1 MKRLLKVIMSLILL
15 VCILAGTSI
24 NAFADSKN
32 DSPESSFPYE
42 NASIYV
48 ADCINKG
55 IVNKN
60 GISTLMPYISFAI
73 SHKYTYQNLSEAL
86 IDDPLLAFNST
97 FWKNLRIAL
106 DGDFVKLANWQKD
119 MYVVLIMD
127 YLNYAEKDDVYVSNL
142 EKKTIEFSEEILTNV
157 FDYANSEYLKNVDD
171 IIKNQSLTD
180 AIKFSDKYGYIN
192 EINEYITLV
201 DDISDV
207 SETAIE
213 YYENLSKALAV
224 KSVDKSKLEFL
235 KKIKEAGKDNKYFVE
250 AVDEVINAYKATFSE
265 IAFSEGYSTMSG
277 FAVKK
282 CFNILEDSI
291 PELKLILEGLNV
303 YASGL
308 DWLFNS
314 DDISDNN
321 LKLLLLYTMGSYTLT
336 ALNSLSDTYKSNP
349 TKENAESLIGGYLA
363 FLKYREYAT
372 SNTYGFV
379 SSTLFDG
386 ISNKI
391 KNIFSNENQAKY
403 EDFKNYLDYDISFSQ
418 SLENMVNNFYNMYF
432 NIAEFNVEVFDKNN
446 PTYSEN
452 QNNTYTNN
460 EGNIISSKR
469 DIVLVLDTSGSMS
482 GTPLDETK
490 KASTKFIDT
499 ILQESASIGIVNYD
513 NEANMVSDFSNSK
526 DSLDR
531 IINDLNTGGGTDI
544 ESGLRTA
551 DQMLDNSSAEKK
563 IIVLM
568 SDGEPNDGLVGDEL
582 VAYANELK
590 EKGIYIYT
598 LGFFESLGDKTSAQ
612 YLMEKIASDGCHY
625 EVSDADSL
633 VFFFGDIADQING
646 QKYIYV
652 RIACPVDVSVTYNG
666 ETLDS
671 SETGLNTRTSFGTLT
686 FEESD
691 TQSDTSIYGQQ
702 TDLEESDD
710 DRVKILRL
718 KEGEDYDIGIE
729 GTGRGRMNYS
739 IGFMDENGE
748 YTDFRKFNNIKIT
761 RNTQIDTV
769 ANVSDKT
776 VLNVDEDGD
785 GKYDLTY
792 EARAN
797 ERGKIIDNSFIIYL
811 ILILFGVLVLLI
823 LILIIYKKIQKTKR
837 NKLRRDYNG

>member
-1 MKRLLKVIMSLILL
+1 MKRLIRVVMSLILL
-15 VCILAGTSI
+15 VCILASTSST
-24 NAFADSKN
+24 AFADSKN
-32 DSPESSFPYE
+32 DLSESSFPYD
-42 NASIYV
+42 NASVYV

-60 GISTLMPYISFAI
+60 GTATLMPYISFAI

-86 IDDPLLAFNST
+86 IDDPLLSFNST

-106 DGDFVKLANWQKD
+106 DGDFVKLTNWQKD

-127 YLNYAEKDDVYVSNL
+127 YLNYAEIDDVYVSNL
-142 EKKTIEFSEEILTNV
+142 EKKTIEFGEEILTNA
-157 FDYANSEYLKNVDD
+157 FDYADSEYLKNVDD
-171 IIKNQSLTD
+171 IINNQSLTD
-180 AIKFSDKYGYIN
+180 AINFSDKYGYIN
-192 EINEYITLV
+192 EINEYSTLV
-201 DDISDV
+201 GEIADV
-207 SETAIE
+207 SESAIE

-224 KSVDKSKLEFL
+224 KSADESRLKFLE
-235 KKIKEAGKDNKYFVE
+235 KMKEAGKDNKYFVE
-250 AVDEVINAYKATFSE
+250 AIDEVINAYKATFSE
-265 IAFSEGYSTMSG
+265 IAFSEGCSTMSG

-282 CFNILEDSI
+282 CFDLLEDSI
-291 PELKLILEGLNV
+291 PELKLVLEGLNV

-308 DWLFNS
+308 DWLLNS

-372 SNTYGFV
+372 SNTYGFI

-386 ISNKI
+386 ISNNI

-418 SLENMVNNFYNMYF
+418 SLENMVNDLYNIYF
-432 NIAEFNVEVFDKNN
+432 NIVEFDVEVFDRDN
-446 PTYSEN
+446 PNHSEN

-460 EGNIISSKR
+460 EGNATSSER

-490 KASTKFIDT
+490 KAATNFVDT
-499 ILQESASIGIVNYD
+499 ILEENASIGIVNYD
-513 NEANMVSDFSNSK
+513 SDADMKSDFSNSK
-526 DSLDR
+526 NSLDSV
-531 IINDLNTGGGTDI
+531 ISELGTGGSTNM
-544 ESGLRTA
+544 EAGLRTA
-551 DQMLDNSSAEKK
+551 NQMLSQSSAKKK

-568 SDGEPNDGLVGDEL
+568 SDGEPNEGLTGDEL
-582 VAYANELK
+582 IAYADELK
-590 EKGIYIYT
+590 GKEIYIYT
-598 LGFFESLGDKTSAQ
+598 LGFFESVGEKTAPQS
-612 YLMEKIASDGCHY
+612 LMEKIASDGCHY

-652 RIACPVDVSVTYNG
+652 RIACPVDVSVAYNG

-671 SETGLNTRTSFGTLT
+671 SETGLSTRTSFGTLT
-686 FEESD
+686 FEEND
-691 TQSDTSIYGQQ
+691 TQDDTNSFSQQ
-702 TDLEESDD
+702 TDSEESSD

-718 KEGEDYDIGIE
+718 KEGEDYDIEIK

-739 IGFMDENGE
+739 IGFMDEEGE
-748 YTDFRKFNNIKIT
+748 YSDFRKFNNIRIT
-761 RNTQIDTV
+761 RSTQIDTV
-769 ANVSDKT
+769 AGVSDRT

-785 GKYDLTY
+785 GNYDTVY
-792 EARAN
+792 QASAN
-797 ERGKIIDNSFIIYL
+797 GYGKIIDYSYIVY
-811 ILILFGVLVLLI
+811 ILVALVAFLVLLI
-823 LILIIYKKIQKTKR
+823 IILIISNKIKKRKKS
-837 NKLRRDYNG
+837 N

>member
-1 MKRLLKVIMSLILL
+1 MKRLLRVVVSLILL
-15 VCILAGTSI
+15 VCILASTSI
-24 NAFADSKN
+24 TAFADSKN
-32 DSPESSFPYE
+32 DLSESSFPYD

-60 GISTLMPYISFAI
+60 GTATLMPYISFAI

-86 IDDPLLAFNST
+86 IDDPLLSFTST
-97 FWKNLRIAL
+97 FWKNLRTAL

-127 YLNYAEKDDVYVSNL
+127 YLNYSEKDDVYVSNI
-142 EKKTIEFSEEILTNV
+142 EKKTIEFGEEILTNA
-157 FDYANSEYLKNVDD
+157 FDYADSEYLKNVDD

-180 AIKFSDKYGYIN
+180 AINFSNKYGYIN
-192 EINEYITLV
+192 EINEYSTLV
-201 DDISDV
+201 EDITDV
-207 SETAIE
+207 SESAIE

-224 KSVDKSKLEFL
+224 KSADESRLEFL
-235 KKIKEAGKDNKYFVE
+235 KKMKEGGKDNKYFVE

-291 PELKLILEGLNV
+291 PELKLILEGLTV

-386 ISNKI
+386 ISNNI
-391 KNIFSNENQAKY
+391 KNIYSNENQAKY

-432 NIAEFNVEVFDKNN
+432 NIVEFNVDLFDKNN
-446 PTYSEN
+446 PTHSEN

-460 EGNIISSKR
+460 EGNITSSER
-469 DIVLVLDTSGSMS
+469 DIVLVLDTSGSMD

-490 KASTKFIDT
+490 KASTNFVDT
-499 ILQESASIGIVNYD
+499 ILEEDASIGVVNYD
-513 NEANMVSDFSNSK
+513 NEANMASDFSNSRN
-526 DSLDR
+526 SLDS
-531 IINDLNTGGGTDI
+531 IIKDLGTGGGTDI
-544 ESGLRTA
+544 ESGLRAA
-551 DQMLDNSSAEKK
+551 DQMLNQSSAEKK

-582 VAYANELK
+582 IAYADELK
-590 EKGIYIYT
+590 DKGIYIYT
-598 LGFFESLGDKTSAQ
+598 LGFFESLGDKTNAQ
-612 YLMEKIASDGCHY
+612 TLMEKIASEGCHY

-652 RIACPVDVSVTYNG
+652 RIACPVDVSVEYNG

-671 SETGLNTRTSFGTLT
+671 SETGLSTRTSFGTLT
-686 FEESD
+686 FEDEESD
-691 TQSDTSIYGQQ
+691 TDSDEYSQQ
-702 TDLEESDD
+702 LGSTENDK
-710 DRVKILRL
+710 VKILRL
-718 KEGEDYDIGIE
+718 KEGENYDIKIE
-729 GTGRGRMNYS
+729 GIGRGRMNYS
-739 IGFMDENGE
+739 IGFMDEEGE
-748 YTDFRKFNNIKIT
+748 YSDFRKFNNIRIT
-761 RNTQIDTV
+761 RSTQIDTV
-769 ANVSDKT
+769 AEVSDKT

-785 GKYDLTY
+785 GKYDTVY
-792 EARAN
+792 QASAN
-797 ERGKIIDNSFIIYL
+797 GYGKIVDYSYIFYILVGLVSF
-811 ILILFGVLVLLI
+811 LVLLI
-823 LILIIYKKIQKTKR
+823 IILIISNKIKKVK
-837 NKLRRDYNG
+837 NKKSN

>member
-1 MKRLLKVIMSLILL
+1 MKKLLVAVVSLILF
-15 VCILAGTSI
+15 VCILTSTSI
-24 NAFADSKN
+24 TVFADNKN
-32 DSPESSFPYE
+32 GSSESSFPYD

-48 ADCINKG
+48 ADCIIKG
-55 IVNKN
+55 IVTKD
-60 GISTLMPYISFAI
+60 GTTTSTPYISMGI
-73 SHKYTYQNLSEAL
+73 LHKYTYQNLAEAL
-86 IDDPLLAFNST
+86 IDDPLLSFNST
-97 FWKNLRIAL
+97 FWKNLGIAL

-127 YLNYAEKDDVYVSNL
+127 YLNYSENDDVYASNL
-142 EKKTIEFSEEILTNV
+142 EKKTIEFGQEILTNA
-157 FDYANSEYLKNVDD
+157 FDYADSEYLKNVDD

-180 AIKFSDKYGYIN
+180 AINFSDKYGYIN
-192 EINEYITLV
+192 EINEYSSLV
-201 DDISDV
+201 GDIADV
-207 SETAIE
+207 SESAIE

-224 KSVDKSKLEFL
+224 KSADESRLKFLE
-235 KKIKEAGKDNKYFVE
+235 KMKEAGKDNKYFVE
-250 AVDEVINAYKATFSE
+250 AVDEVINAYKSTFSE
-265 IAFSEGYSTMSG
+265 IAYSEGYSTMSG
-277 FAVKK
+277 FAVKE

-418 SLENMVNNFYNMYF
+418 SIEKMVDKFYNIYF
-432 NIAEFNVEVFDKNN
+432 NIVEFDVDVFDESISAN
-446 PTYSEN
+446 SEN
-452 QNNTYTNN
+452 QNNNYTNN
-460 EGNIISSKR
+460 NINYSPAER

-490 KASTKFIDT
+490 KASTNFVDT
-499 ILQESASIGIVNYD
+499 ILEEDASIGVVNYD
-513 NEANMVSDFSNSK
+513 SDADMKSDFSNSK
-526 DSLDR
+526 NSLDSV
-531 IINDLNTGGGTDI
+531 INDLGTGGGTDI
-544 ESGLRTA
+544 ESGLRAA
-551 DQMLDNSSAEKK
+551 DQMLNQSSAEKK

-582 VAYANELK
+582 IAYADELK

-598 LGFFESLGDKTSAQ
+598 LGFFKSVGEKSAPQ
-612 YLMEKIASDGCHY
+612 ALMEKIASDGCHY

-671 SETGLNTRTSFGTLT
+671 SGTGLNTRTSFGTLT

-691 TQSDTSIYGQQ
+691 TQDDTNSYSQQ
-702 TDLEESDD
+702 TDSEESSD

-718 KEGEDYDIGIE
+718 KEGEDYDIEIE

-748 YTDFRKFNNIKIT
+748 YSDFRKFNNIKIT
-761 RNTQIDTV
+761 RTTQIDTV
-769 ANVSDKT
+769 ANVSDNT

-785 GKYDLTY
+785 GKYDLVY
-792 EARAN
+792 KAEAN
-797 ERGKIIDNSFIIYL
+797 GYGEIVDYSY
-811 ILILFGVLVLLI
+811 ILYIVIGAVSAIALLVLVLVI
-823 LILIIYKKIQKTKR
+823 RSKIKKR
-837 NKLRRDYNG
+837 KLSKSK

>member
-1 MKRLLKVIMSLILL
+1 MKRLLRAFVSFSLAL
-15 VCILAGTSI
+15 CILTITSI
-24 NAFADSKN
+24 TVFADNEN
-32 DSPESSFPYE
+32 DLSGPSFPYD

-60 GISTLMPYISFAI
+60 GTAALMPYISFAI

-86 IDDPLLAFNST
+86 IDDPLLSFTST
-97 FWKNLRIAL
+97 FWKNLRTAL
-106 DGDFVKLANWQKD
+106 DGDFVKLKNWQKD
-119 MYVVLIMD
+119 LYVVLIMD
-127 YLNYAEKDDVYVSNL
+127 YLNFSEKDNIYESNL
-142 EKKTIEFSEEILTNV
+142 EKKTLEFSEEILKNA
-157 FDYANSEYLKNVDD
+157 FDYADSEYLKNIDD

-180 AIKFSDKYGYIN
+180 AIKFSEKYGYIH
-192 EINEYITLV
+192 EINEYSTLV
-201 DDISDV
+201 DDIADV
-207 SETAIE
+207 SESAIE
-213 YYENLSKALAV
+213 YYENLSKAVAV
-224 KSVDKSKLEFL
+224 KSADESRLEFL
-235 KKIKEAGKDNKYFVE
+235 KKMKEAGKDNKYFVE

-321 LKLLLLYTMGSYTLT
+321 LKLLLLYTIGSYTTT
-336 ALNSLSDTYKSNP
+336 ALNSLSDTYKSNS

-372 SNTYGFV
+372 SNIYGFV
-379 SSTLFDG
+379 SSALFDG

-418 SLENMVNNFYNMYF
+418 SLENMVNDFYNMYF
-432 NIAEFNVEVFDKNN
+432 NIVEFNVDVFDKKN
-446 PTYSEN
+446 PT

-460 EGNIISSKR
+460 GGNTTSSER

-490 KASTKFIDT
+490 KAATNFVDT
-499 ILQESASIGIVNYD
+499 ILEEDASIGVVNYD
-513 NEANMVSDFSNSK
+513 NEANMASDFSNSK
-526 DSLDR
+526 NSLDS
-531 IINDLNTGGGTDI
+531 IINDLRTGGGTNI
-544 ESGLRTA
+544 EAGLRSA
-551 DQMLDNSSAEKK
+551 EEMLNSSQAKKK

-582 VAYANELK
+582 IAYADELK
-590 EKGIYIYT
+590 DKGIYIYT
-598 LGFFESLGDKTSAQ
+598 LGFFESLGDKTNAQ
-612 YLMEKIASDGCHY
+612 TLMEEIASEGCHY

-652 RIACPVDVSVTYNG
+652 RIACPVDVSVKYNG

-686 FEESD
+686 FEDAESD
-691 TQSDTSIYGQQ
+691 TDSDEYSQQ
-702 TDLEESDD
+702 LDSTDNDK
-710 DRVKILRL
+710 VKILRL
-718 KEGEDYDIGIE
+718 KEGENYDIKIE

-739 IGFMDENGE
+739 IGFMDEEGE
-748 YTDFRKFNNIKIT
+748 YSDFRKFNNIRIT
-761 RNTQIDTV
+761 QSTQIDTV
-769 ANVSDKT
+769 AEVSDKT

-785 GKYDLTY
+785 GKYDTVY
-792 EARAN
+792 QASAN
-797 ERGKIIDNSFIIYL
+797 GYGKIVDYSYIIY
-811 ILILFGVLVLLI
+811 ILVGLVSFLVLLI
-823 LILIIYKKIQKTKR
+823 IILIISNKVKKIK
-837 NKLRRDYNG
+837 NKKSN